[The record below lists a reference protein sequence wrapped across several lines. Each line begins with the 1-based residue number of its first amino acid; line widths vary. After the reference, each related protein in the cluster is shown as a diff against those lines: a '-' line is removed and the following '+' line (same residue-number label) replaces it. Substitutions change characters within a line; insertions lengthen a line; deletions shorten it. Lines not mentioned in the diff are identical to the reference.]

1 MTALSVESVVD
12 RAITQL
18 PYELAWYACD
28 LKSGRIS
35 EDLRALKPTGTLSRK
50 LGVATTTNF
59 ELALGGA
66 PADWE
71 SATAPGASLLVAVDQ
86 ATDTPIWAG
95 VPLPRQG
102 GSSPK
107 LQLGAAT
114 LERYLD
120 SRYPGT
126 INLTGVDQA
135 AVIAAVMNAPLTTY
149 GPPFVLDAP
158 DTGVLM
164 DYAGLD
170 SDDKSVLSVLQELMA
185 AEGGPEWTIDV
196 AWSDASHTGFVL
208 PFRVRPAI
216 GLQSPTPEGTFDFP
230 GCVADYSLLES
241 YEQGKGATDVLARG
255 EGEGTSR
262 LSSASIARPGFDTS
276 GWCRWVYRFT
286 PASGI
291 TDPDLLTAHAQ
302 KAVALMGYGSRVWS
316 LQATASRAPRL
327 GRDWA
332 LGDSVRIVVE
342 TSPRHRNGAD
352 VVARAY
358 AWELDPGADKI
369 TPILVQED

>member
-1 MTALSVESVVD
+1 MTALSLESVVD
-12 RAITQL
+12 RAVAQV

-66 PADWE
+66 PTDWE

-86 ATDTPIWAG
+86 ATDIPIWAG

-102 GSSPK
+102 GSSPT
-107 LQLGAAT
+107 LQIGAAT
-114 LERYLD
+114 VERYLD
-120 SRYPGT
+120 SRYTGT
-126 INLTGVDQA
+126 INLVGADQA
-135 AVIAAVMNAPLTTY
+135 AVVAAVMNAPLTTF

-158 DTGVLM
+158 STGVLM
-164 DYAGLD
+164 DYAVQD
-170 SDDKSVLSVLQELMA
+170 TDDKSVLSALQSLMA
-185 AEGGPEWTIDV
+185 LEGGPEWTVDV
-196 AWSDASHTGFVL
+196 DWADASHTGFVL

-216 GLQSPTPEGTFDFP
+216 GLQSAQPEGTFDFP
-230 GCVADYSLLES
+230 GCVSEYTLSES
-241 YEQGKGATDVLARG
+241 YEQGKGATDVTARG
-255 EGEGTSR
+255 EGEGASR
-262 LSSASIARPGFDTS
+262 LSSANITRPDFAAS
-276 GWCRWVYRFT
+276 GWCRWAYRFT
-286 PASGI
+286 PSSGT
-291 TDPDLLTAHAQ
+291 TDPDKLTAYAQ
-302 KAVALMGYGSRVWS
+302 KAANLMGFGAQVWS
-316 LQATASRAPRL
+316 VQATASRAPRL

-332 LGDSVRIVVE
+332 LGDSVRIIVE
-342 TSPRHRNGAD
+342 TSPRHPNGAD

-369 TPILVQED
+369 TPVLVQED